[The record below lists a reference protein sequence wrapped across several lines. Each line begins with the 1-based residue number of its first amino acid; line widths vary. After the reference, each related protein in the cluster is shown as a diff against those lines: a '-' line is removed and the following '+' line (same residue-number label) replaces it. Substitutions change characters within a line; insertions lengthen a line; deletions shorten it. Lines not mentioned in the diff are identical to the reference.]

1 MRDFKGIEQYI
12 DEEYSKRTDH
22 RFHAMGAPPL
32 YYQERA
38 EIVQE
43 GKKFEGRQ
51 PEASQCDASWVI
63 CLYRGGEID
72 LDTASTLLKALWAN
86 WESEAG
92 VSGEERILES
102 LDNNMDLASVVNY
115 GRTLQEPMS
124 RMKLRNSLLIMQD
137 VVLELMQTV
146 HAMALDNLDALMI
159 AHTHMNHGQPM
170 TFAHMLLSVF
180 DCTARS
186 LVQLEHGYHLV
197 NQNSGGCGS
206 TSGTTWNVDR
216 QLMADLLGMDGVL
229 EATYDCEATQDHSFA
244 SLCALSNLAVHIS
257 RWSMN
262 FYMFCMDE
270 IDMFKMEPG
279 YCGMS
284 SYMPQKCD
292 SGTHFEQIQVFCS
305 NVIGDTFKCMMQLKG
320 EFHGDVLPAA
330 WMPFNTI
337 PDTLKD
343 AHLMLKDFNVLMK
356 HIHPNK
362 EKMEKIVRAGY
373 SCATE
378 LASYLIKEKGYGG
391 RLAHSIVATMI
402 RQARV
407 KGLKS
412 YECTGE
418 MLDEAAE
425 FINVPKPGLDTAM
438 VKKQL
443 DPAEFLKTHTHLG
456 GTAPEETLRL
466 LNLRA
471 ETLREALQRQQ
482 KRREQVNAAISKLEK
497 MAKTG
502 NPGG

>member
-1 MRDFKGIEQYI
+1 MRDFNGIDQYI
-12 DEEYSKRTDH
+12 DDEYSKRTDH
-22 RFHAMGAPPL
+22 RFHALGTQPL
-32 YYQERA
+32 YYPQKAKFTRDGK
-38 EIVQE
+38 IFE
-43 GKKFEGRQ
+43 GKQ

-72 LDTASTLLKALWAN
+72 RDTASKLLKALWAN
-86 WESEAG
+86 WESYEG
-92 VSGEERILES
+92 VSGEERILKT
-102 LDNNMDLASVVNY
+102 LDNNMALASVINY

-124 RMKLRNSLLIMQD
+124 RMKLRNSLLIMLD
-137 VVLELMQTV
+137 SILELMQTV
-146 HAMALDNLDALMI
+146 HAMALDNLDALMV

-170 TFAHMLLSVF
+170 TFGHMLLSVF
-180 DCTARS
+180 DCTDRS
-186 LVQLEHGYHLV
+186 LVQLEHAYHLV

-216 QLMADLLGMDGVL
+216 QVMADLLGMDGVL
-229 EATYDCEATQDHSFA
+229 EATYDCEATQDHTFA
-244 SLCALSNLAVHIS
+244 ALGALSNLAVHIS
-257 RWSMN
+257 RWSTN

-270 IDMFKMEPG
+270 IDMFKMEPA

-284 SYMPQKCD
+284 SFMPQKCD
-292 SGTHFEQIQVFCS
+292 SGTHYENIRVFCS

-330 WMPFNTI
+330 YMPFQTV
-337 PDTLKD
+337 PDTLKQ
-343 AHLMLKDFNVLMK
+343 AYLMIKDFELNIK
-356 HIHPNK
+356 HMHPNK
-362 EKMEKIVRAGY
+362 AKMEKIVRAGY

-425 FINVPKPGLDTAM
+425 FINVRKPGLDTAI
-438 VKKQL
+438 VQKQL

-456 GTAPEETLRL
+456 GAAPEETLRL
-466 LNLRA
+466 LNRRA
-471 ETLREALQRQQ
+471 ESMADALQRQQ
-482 KRREQVNAAISKLEK
+482 ERRDQVDNAISKLEK

-502 NPGG
+502 NPEG